1 MENILV
7 TGGAGYLGSH
17 TCGRRG
23 FLSVYGS
30 DYPTPDGTGVRDYIH
45 VVDLAMGH
53 IAAVVYGREH
63 PGVEAINLGTGKGYS
78 VLAVVN
84 AYERASGVSIPY
96 RMAPRRP
103 GDIAISFADPTKA
116 HRLLGWKAE
125 KTLED
130 MCRSAHEWQRKNP
143 DGFK

>member
-1 MENILV
+1 M
-7 TGGAGYLGSH
+7 A
-17 TCGRRG
+17 
-23 FLSVYGS
+23 
-30 DYPTPDGTGVRDYIH
+30 DGLKETAEWYK
-45 VVDLAMGH
+45 
-53 IAAVVYGREH
+53 EQ
-63 PGVEAINLGTGKGYS
+63 TYS

-103 GDIAISFADPTKA
+103 GDIAISFADPAKA

-143 DGFK
+143 EGYK